1 MFLFC
6 VAFVHER
13 IYKSFSVQCVSSM
26 SYANTAST
34 SCVDLTRVDSNPPIK
49 RVVLINIYATP
60 SAMDSLGGDAGSFA
74 LGQDQAVKIFAR
86 SPNLHPDVALN
97 EIKNVMLRKA
107 RILEYK
113 TNAPDVCALQIEGL
127 PGNEYTQGN
136 PAVQ

>member
-1 MFLFC
+1 M
-6 VAFVHER
+6 
-13 IYKSFSVQCVSSM
+13 YKRQ
-26 SYANTAST
+26 
-34 SCVDLTRVDSNPPIK
+34 
-49 RVVLINIYATP
+49 
-60 SAMDSLGGDAGSFA
+60 
-74 LGQDQAVKIFAR
+74 GQDQAVKIFAR